1 MKNKFLK
8 ISFSFLAFLLMF
20 SCSENDDYTNDSVVN
35 ATSPNLAVSLG
46 FTNATTLIEQEA
58 SYPFSV
64 SITEAQIVDV
74 VVKLKQTDGT
84 ATAGEDFS
92 MPNSVTIKKGSLSAS
107 GVITIHA
114 DELPEDEETVTIQIG
129 LGNESNVSE
138 VASEI
143 VTFNIVNVTSG
154 DVVIDLTWTS
164 SATITDNQGNAIA
177 AEDLAD
183 LEILVTNA
191 TIPTSQTFL
200 SIDAVAGFESFIF
213 LESFP
218 DGEYFLVTRFF
229 SAADYGGVFA
239 DLDLTLEF
247 NQTGK
252 INNEKVTI
260 AAGLNTGNASC
271 QSSIVAKL
279 IKNGADYTIETV
291 GLPNNA
297 GIPADGTFVGD
308 YTVATTSGGQ
318 FGPAFDG
325 TVTVVDEGNG
335 VRSFVGDWNGF
346 GLDQTWEFEFNPIC
360 GTVTFVD
367 NQDTGLGC
375 GGPGIIH
382 GASPNASVI
391 SDPTDDSSFTITY
404 RENISGGCGGSPTDA
419 TITFTKI

>member
-308 YTVATTSGGQ
+308 YTVATTSGGE